1 MNKEI
6 KVSVRNLVEFVL
18 RSGDLD
24 STFMGASRALEG
36 TRGHQ
41 KVQNSYDENCES
53 EVVLKH
59 SFKHRGFSI
68 TLEGR
73 ADGILKDGYTIV
85 IDEIKTTTRPLESID
100 EDYNQLHWAQGKCY
114 AYIYSMENNLEEIDV
129 QLTYYQIDYDETKI
143 FRKQFSRDELEYF
156 FYSLMDKYIEWIK
169 LTSNWSITRD
179 ESIQKL
185 DFPFETYRTGQ
196 RELAVGVYKTI
207 LDKKNLFVQAPTGIG
222 KTISTMFPA
231 VKSIREGLTYKI
243 FYLTAKTI
251 TRQVALDSIIKMA
264 EKGLRIKTVVLTA
277 KEKICFNEEVNCTP
291 ENCPYAKG
299 HYDRV
304 NHAIMD
310 LLANEDII
318 TREVIE
324 SYGQKHK
331 VCPFEYSLDL
341 CLFADCII
349 CDYNYVFDP
358 RVSLKRFFQE
368 GKEDFLFLIDE
379 AHNLVDR
386 AREMYSVEIYKEPFL
401 EYKKYFEGKNLSLS
415 KVFGKLNSFMLKTKK
430 WYDKNEQFV
439 QKDKVDEIYSLVK
452 KATEKLEPWL
462 LENKEDEK
470 YKDVLDIYF
479 NLVGFIRIWDF
490 YDERYVTYGENTE
503 DIMLKLYC
511 LDPSYV
517 LGETLKKG
525 RSAIFFSATLTPI
538 DYFKEILG
546 GNGDDYTARAPSPF
560 DSDNLGLFIVDNVST
575 RYKDRNNTYK
585 DIVKYVEET
594 VRAKEGNYL
603 VFFPSYKYMELVH
616 EEFSERNP
624 DIKILLQS
632 SFMKEDERE
641 VFLEEFNDNGGTMV
655 AFAVL
660 GGIFSEGIDLIGDKL
675 IGAIIVGVGLP
686 QICLERN
693 IIREYFQ
700 EKNNLGYEY
709 SYLYPGMNKVLQAA
723 GRVIR
728 TEEDRGIILLIDDRF
743 TTYKYKQL
751 YPREWV
757 GYRKINNLDRLKT
770 QLEMFWCAGE
780 GSFCVKK

>member
-36 TRGHQ
+36 TKGHQ
-41 KVQNSYDENCES
+41 KVQNSYDENYES

-59 SFKHRGFSI
+59 SFKHRGFNI

-73 ADGILKDGYTIV
+73 ADGILKDGYRIV
-85 IDEIKTTTRPLESID
+85 IDEIKTTTKSLESID

-114 AYIYSMENNLEEIDV
+114 AYMYSIGNDLKEIDV
-129 QLTYYQIDYDETKI
+129 QLTYYNIDNDETKI
-143 FRKQFSRDELEYF
+143 FRKQISLDELENF

-169 LTSNWSITRD
+169 LISNWAITRD
-179 ESIQKL
+179 ESIKKL
-185 DFPFETYRTGQ
+185 DFPFETYRSGQ

-207 LDKKNLFVQAPTGIG
+207 LDRKNLFVQAPTGIG

-231 VKSIREGLTYKI
+231 VKSIGEGLTYKI

-264 EKGLRIKTVVLTA
+264 EKGLKIKAVVLTA
-277 KEKICFNEEVNCTP
+277 KEKICFNEEVDCIP

-304 NHAIMD
+304 NHALMD
-310 LLANEDII
+310 VLVNEDII

-324 SYGQKHK
+324 SYGQKHN
-331 VCPFEYSLDL
+331 VCPFEFSLDL

-358 RVSLKRFFQE
+358 RVALKRFFQE

-386 AREMYSVEIYKEPFL
+386 AREMYSIEIYKKPFL
-401 EYKKYFEGKNLSLS
+401 ECKKYFKDKNPTLS
-415 KVFGKLNSFMLKTKK
+415 KTFGKLNSFMLKTKK
-430 WYDKNEQFV
+430 WYGEEEHFV
-439 QKDKVDEIYSLVK
+439 QSDKVDEVYSLVWN
-452 KATEKLEPWL
+452 ATEKLEPWL
-462 LENKEDEK
+462 LNNKEDEK
-470 YKDVLDIYF
+470 YKDILDIYF
-479 NLVGFIRIWDF
+479 SLVGFMRIWEF
-490 YDERYVTYGENTE
+490 YDERYVTYGENTD

-517 LGETLKKG
+517 LSETLKKG
-525 RSAIFFSATLTPI
+525 RSAIFFSATLTPL

-546 GNGDDYTARAPSPF
+546 GSEDDYTARAPSPF
-560 DSDNLGLFIVDNVST
+560 DSDNLGLFIVDNIST

-585 DIVKYVEET
+585 DIVKYIEET
-594 VRAKEGNYL
+594 VKAKQGNYL

-624 DIKILLQS
+624 DIKIILQS
-632 SFMKEDERE
+632 SSMKEDERE
-641 VFLEEFNDNGGTMV
+641 VFLEEFNDNGETMV

-700 EKNNLGYEY
+700 GKNKLGYEY
-709 SYLYPGMNKVLQAA
+709 SYMYPGMNKVLQAA

-751 YPREWV
+751 FPREWM
-757 GYRKINNLDRLKT
+757 GYRRISGLESLRFQLKMHWRQSET
-770 QLEMFWCAGE
+770 IF
-780 GSFCVKK
+780 